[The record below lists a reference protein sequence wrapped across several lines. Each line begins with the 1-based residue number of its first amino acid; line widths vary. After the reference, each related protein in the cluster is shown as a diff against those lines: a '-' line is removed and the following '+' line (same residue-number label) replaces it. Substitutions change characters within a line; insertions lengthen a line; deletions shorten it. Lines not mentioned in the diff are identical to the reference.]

1 MLSLLGK
8 SLLAIIVVL
17 IVALVTLILVDEK
30 SGSSAVS
37 VCKLRDGSSVVVRII
52 YHSAIARMLRFLT
65 GNQLFA
71 ITFWNRVYVSSNYL
85 VPHAIQHELEHVR
98 QWHALGPVSFTVQ
111 YLWDFVRYG
120 YAKHPLEVSA
130 RLASGDTLR

>member
-1 MLSLLGK
+1 MLSFIGK
-8 SLLAIIVVL
+8 SLLALIVVL

-52 YHSAIARMLRFLT
+52 YHSAIARMLRFFT

-71 ITFWNRVYVSSNYL
+71 VTFWNRVYVSSNYL
-85 VPHAIQHELEHVR
+85 VPHALQHELEHVR
-98 QWHALGPVSFTVQ
+98 QWHEMGAVKFTVV
-111 YLWDFVRYG
+111 YLWQYVRVG
-120 YAKHPLEVSA
+120 YAKHPLEVAA
-130 RLASGDTLR
+130 RLVSGDALR